1 MKNRNKATLN
11 GRVPQAADKAS
22 RAAAKIKNQL
32 GSNKMANDL
41 ENVDTAIEAS
51 KKIVVSREK
60 EIGESAEYPK
70 GPVGLDIGTSHIV
83 MAQNKGKQIQTVKQL
98 NAFFTIPYSK
108 FTKKILVEND
118 ISFYE
123 KDDLFYI
130 LGFSAENF
138 AKMFNANTRRTME
151 QGLLSAREDE
161 GITVLKSIINT
172 LIKGS
177 PGKNEIICF
186 SVPGAPLDNLNSV
199 VYHESIIKMYLTSLG
214 YKPSSINE
222 GLATVMSELA
232 NDNFTGIGISMGG
245 GMCNVCLSYL
255 SVPVIT
261 YSIQKG
267 GDYIDTM
274 VGLSVGENATT
285 IKSIKE
291 NDFTLAAPPKNR
303 VETALEIYYIEL
315 VRTLLKSLETTLRK
329 TDKIPKINTSIPIA
343 LSGGTVLPNGFKEL
357 FKKSL
362 QEVDL
367 PVNISTIRIA
377 DDPLNTTAKGAM
389 VMALSEE
396 I

>member
-1 MKNRNKATLN
+1 MKTPNKAALTGN
-11 GRVPQAADKAS
+11 AANPAKQAATKTDIQQGSSNMAS
-22 RAAAKIKNQL
+22 
-32 GSNKMANDL
+32 DL

-51 KKIVVSREK
+51 KKVVVSREK

-83 MAQNKGKQIQTVKQL
+83 MAQNKGKQIHTVKQL

-118 ISFYE
+118 VSFYE

-130 LGFSAENF
+130 LGYSAENF

-151 QGLLSAREDE
+151 QGILSAREDE

-172 LIKGS
+172 LIKSS

-186 SVPGAPLDNLNSV
+186 SIPGPPLDGLNSV

-222 GLATVMSELA
+222 GLATVMAELA

-267 GDYIDTM
+267 GDYIDNM
-274 VGLSVGENATT
+274 VGLSVGEKATT

-291 NDFTLAAPPKNR
+291 NSFSLSSPPRDR

-315 VRTLLKSLETTLRK
+315 VRILLQSLESTLLK
-329 TDKIPKINTSIPIA
+329 TDKIPKINTAIPIA
-343 LSGGTVLPNGFKEL
+343 LSGGTVLPHGFKEL
-357 FKKSL
+357 FKKTL
-362 QEVDL
+362 QEIDL
-367 PVNISTIRIA
+367 PVNISQVRIA
-377 DDPLNTTAKGAM
+377 EDPLNTTAKGAM

>member
-1 MKNRNKATLN
+1 
-11 GRVPQAADKAS
+11 
-22 RAAAKIKNQL
+22 
-32 GSNKMANDL
+32 MANDL
-41 ENVDTAIEAS
+41 ENIDTAIEAS
-51 KKIVVSREK
+51 KKVVVSREK
-60 EIGESAEYPK
+60 EIGESAEYPR
-70 GPVGLDIGTSHIV
+70 GPVGLDIGTSHVV

-108 FTKKILVEND
+108 FTKKILLEND

-138 AKMFNANTRRTME
+138 ARMFNADTRRTME
-151 QGLLSAREDE
+151 QGLLSARENE

-177 PGKNEIICF
+177 PNRNEIICF

-255 SVPVIT
+255 SVPIIT

-267 GDYIDTM
+267 GDYIDTL

-291 NDFTLAAPPKNR
+291 NEFTLATPPKNR

-315 VRTLLKSLETTLRK
+315 VHTLLQSLENTLRK
-329 TDKIPKINTSIPIA
+329 TDKIPKISTSIPIA

-357 FKKSL
+357 FEKTM

-367 PVNISTIRIA
+367 PVNISTVRIA

>member
-1 MKNRNKATLN
+1 MKHRNKAALT
-11 GRVPQAADKAS
+11 GQSA
-22 RAAAKIKNQL
+22 RANIKSKTAAKINNQL

-51 KKIVVSREK
+51 KKVVISREK

-118 ISFYE
+118 ITFYE

-138 AKMFNANTRRTME
+138 ARMFNANTRRTME
-151 QGLLSAREDE
+151 QGLLSAHEDE

-315 VRTLLKSLETTLRK
+315 VRTLLQSLETTLRK
-329 TDKIPKINTSIPIA
+329 TDKIPKISTSIPIS

-357 FKKSL
+357 FNKTL